1 MVIVLSI
8 MFNRNFPLFNSFG
21 GFYPRG
27 NESLSNVLRVE
38 LLLIVLLLFPFLRLM
53 IVDDIVSAE

>member
-1 MVIVLSI
+1 M

-27 NESLSNVLRVE
+27 NDFPLSNLVLSCGCIAF
-38 LLLIVLLLFPFLRLM
+38 LLVLLFISFLA
-53 IVDDIVSAE
+53 DDNSR

>member
-1 MVIVLSI
+1 

-27 NESLSNVLRVE
+27 NDSPSNVLRVE

-53 IVDDIVSAE
+53 IVDDIVSTE